1 MAQMSNEA
9 KEVKFVFQEWKSL
22 LSKFK
27 SDVDETLNVI
37 RQDKREIQEIK
48 REIYNRINK
57 GQYMYDNDRIVISAP
72 EIIIGNV
79 DKSGQ
84 LKPGAS
90 RVVIRSNDID
100 LEGVG
105 ENGQVQTKATSIKQ
119 IAIDPG
125 DDGLEEVVHDGA
137 CVVTQGR
144 SIVIDSND
152 SINGIYT
159 HAPEQKITVPGIMIH
174 ADHDLHIDSSV
185 SLTEL
190 TDGISQKKSDT
201 ADEIAELTASA
212 NALELKMKE
221 QLNTMQET
229 LAQDKDLRQTDELT
243 SMNLTS
249 LDLLHLLLTNAST
262 AFFNTVNDFLHVVS
276 SLAEKKRQLTAL
288 DDISVL
294 SKDEFE
300 KQATGAKLWL
310 NAEDISLSN
319 RDGDNNQRT
328 NEDAKISIKSKN
340 IQISG
345 TDDNGVTLSESVV
358 DIWGENVNV
367 FTNGVEAESDES
379 HKYPAQGCVNVNS
392 GCIKLMTYDLEGKQN
407 EPMQPTELAEEGIV
421 QILSKNIDLK
431 GLDKEGKSV
440 GHTTVVGKVVTVRSC
455 DFNPDTMDVENVT
468 EHGKIMIQGEKLQI
482 GSREQ
487 GTKSVKVSGNDVLLL
502 GTDKVY
508 LHTRKDKH
516 SLSLN
521 NDDFHLRI
529 FGKILF
535 KKKKSKELS
544 ITDTG
549 VKIKAP
555 LTVEGSAEIQSVVAK
570 DYLKGPNGEFGT
582 PPIKSSSTVA
592 DEQEPEDKEEKKE
605 KSTEVESNF
614 SSVVKKVTEF
624 LFPKKRR

>member
-1 MAQMSNEA
+1 
-9 KEVKFVFQEWKSL
+9 
-22 LSKFK
+22 
-27 SDVDETLNVI
+27 
-37 RQDKREIQEIK
+37 
-48 REIYNRINK
+48 
-57 GQYMYDNDRIVISAP
+57 
-72 EIIIGNV
+72 
-79 DKSGQ
+79 
-84 LKPGAS
+84 
-90 RVVIRSNDID
+90 
-100 LEGVG
+100 
-105 ENGQVQTKATSIKQ
+105 
-119 IAIDPG
+119 
-125 DDGLEEVVHDGA
+125 
-137 CVVTQGR
+137 VTQGR

-201 ADEIAELTASA
+201 TDEIAELTTSA
-212 NALELKMKE
+212 NALELKLKE

-229 LAQDKDLRQTDELT
+229 LAQDKDLRQSDELT

-407 EPMQPTELAEEGIV
+407 ESMQPTELAEEGIV

-431 GLDKEGKSV
+431 GLDKDGKSV

-468 EHGKIMIQGEKLQI
+468 EHGKIMLQGEKLQI

-487 GTKSVKVSGNDVLLL
+487 GTKSVKVSGNDVSLL

>member
-1 MAQMSNEA
+1 MSPKSDQA
-9 KEVKFVFQEWKSL
+9 KEVKFVFQEWMSL

-90 RVVIRSNDID
+90 RVTIRSNDIN

-105 ENGQVQTKATSIKQ
+105 ENGQVQTKATSIRQ
-119 IAIDPG
+119 VAIDPG

-201 ADEIAELTASA
+201 TDEIAELTTSA
-212 NALELKMKE
+212 NALELKLKE

-229 LAQDKDLRQTDELT
+229 LAQDKDLRQSDELT

-407 EPMQPTELAEEGIV
+407 ESMQPTELAEEGIV

-431 GLDKEGKSV
+431 GLDKDGKSV

-468 EHGKIMIQGEKLQI
+468 EHGKIMLQGEKLQI

-487 GTKSVKVSGNDVLLL
+487 GTKSVKVSGNDVSLL

-521 NDDFHLRI
+521 NDDFHLR
-529 FGKILF
+529 KI
-535 KKKKSKELS
+535 
-544 ITDTG
+544 G
-549 VKIKAP
+549 RAHV
-555 LTVEGSAEIQSVVAK
+555 
-570 DYLKGPNGEFGT
+570 
-582 PPIKSSSTVA
+582 
-592 DEQEPEDKEEKKE
+592 
-605 KSTEVESNF
+605 
-614 SSVVKKVTEF
+614 
-624 LFPKKRR
+624 